1 MENRHLVQL
10 RSGGTLTTAQQLS
23 LIISLSIPAILSQLT
38 SVVMEYIDAA
48 MVGALGANASASIGL
63 MSSSMWL
70 IWGLC
75 FAAATGFSVQVA
87 HRVGAGDEEGA
98 RSTVRHGMATLLV
111 FSCLIALICFLIG
124 KKLPV
129 WLGGNPDITADA
141 SVYFMIYIVFLP
153 ISQLRMVSGSMLQN
167 SGNMKIPSTLNILT
181 CFLDVFFNYLMIFP
195 TRSVSIGNAV
205 FRMPGAGLGVAG
217 AAAGTVISE
226 TVCAAF
232 MFFFLNRR
240 FRLFDGAHQH
250 GSYLGEMKR
259 ALQISLPLCMEQI
272 VTNGAQVAFTR
283 IVAPLGTIAI
293 AAHSFSV
300 TAESVC
306 YMPGYGIAAAATAL
320 IGQSTGAGRKDLTK
334 KLGYLTLGFGIAVQ
348 TLMGLLLFVGA
359 PAMIGILTPDAA
371 VRRLGTQ
378 VLRIEA
384 FAEPL
389 FAASIIVNG
398 VFRGAG
404 KTLVPSLLNFLSMWL
419 IRIPLSALLA
429 PHFGLPGV
437 WAVMC
442 AELCIRGGLFLV
454 WMRREYH

>member
-1 MENRHLVQL
+1 
-10 RSGGTLTTAQQLS
+10 
-23 LIISLSIPAILSQLT
+23 
-38 SVVMEYIDAA
+38 
-48 MVGALGANASASIGL
+48 
-63 MSSSMWL
+63 
-70 IWGLC
+70 
-75 FAAATGFSVQVA
+75 
-87 HRVGAGDEEGA
+87 
-98 RSTVRHGMATLLV
+98 
-111 FSCLIALICFLIG
+111 
-124 KKLPV
+124 
-129 WLGGNPDITADA
+129 
-141 SVYFMIYIVFLP
+141 
-153 ISQLRMVSGSMLQN
+153 
-167 SGNMKIPSTLNILT
+167 
-181 CFLDVFFNYLMIFP
+181 MIFP